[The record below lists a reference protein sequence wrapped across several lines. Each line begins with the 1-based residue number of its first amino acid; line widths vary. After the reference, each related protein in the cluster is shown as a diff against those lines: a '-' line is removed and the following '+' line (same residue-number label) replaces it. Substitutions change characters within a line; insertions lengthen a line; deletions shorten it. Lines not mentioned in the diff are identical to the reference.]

1 MRNFLIVLGLSIA
14 LVSAGCFGRA
24 TTDANQNS
32 NSGTDVSQYTDAN
45 VALTEGSN
53 FLDTGETDK
62 AIDALGQA
70 VKINPDLGEAWFKLG
85 IAYALA
91 EKRDQTLET
100 TSPESSPSDKKPA
113 KTNSEK
119 AFEKAVAA
127 YKKIVAQNDQ
137 DHAAYFNL
145 GRAYNKL
152 NEDEDAAKA
161 LKQAVKLMPDDT
173 EYQTEL
179 GAILIKLAQYHE
191 AVGPLKKALE
201 IDPENIRAQEL
212 LEDAEAVH
220 LAVAPQASAG
230 QPTWI
235 AAVDRRWLR
244 NELAV
249 LEKADVFVDRVV
261 PMAWPDDP
269 PIGHFAEIEPDGGRS
284 THGIALNWA
293 HADGVASVRLQG
305 GLARAL
311 VPNPAPVGTRWS
323 ATPGAASAAEQW
335 LGGPVPVMPPGE
347 RLLQAARSLW
357 NLRQFDLTQRTRGA
371 RALRDSL
378 RRFFSPEWR
387 PVRIGVLVLAAAQIV
402 GLNLWAWHQS
412 SAIDGK
418 RAEMR
423 RLAKEAFPRVSDL
436 DIQRDPALV
445 VARETQTLRTQAGKP
460 GDSDFETLLQ
470 AAASAWPGDR
480 PAAENLRFEPGRLNF
495 SANGWSDA
503 QIEQFRSLLR
513 PGGWQVDASEGR
525 LTLSRTATRGPGGA
539 L

>member
-1 MRNFLIVLGLSIA
+1 MSTLVIQLPSRQRLSSRSPAATESDGSGLATEYEFVTTPDGLMLQLQGGAAASLLPRASTVIAVLGDADVSWHRITLPKAPAARLRAA
-14 LVSAGCFGRA
+14 LVG
-24 TTDANQNS
+24 
-32 NSGTDVSQYTDAN
+32 V
-45 VALTEGSN
+45 L
-53 FLDTGETDK
+53 
-62 AIDALGQA
+62 
-70 VKINPDLGEAWFKLG
+70 
-85 IAYALA
+85 
-91 EKRDQTLET
+91 
-100 TSPESSPSDKKPA
+100 
-113 KTNSEK
+113 
-119 AFEKAVAA
+119 
-127 YKKIVAQNDQ
+127 
-137 DHAAYFNL
+137 
-145 GRAYNKL
+145 
-152 NEDEDAAKA
+152 EDA
-161 LKQAVKLMPDDT
+161 
-173 EYQTEL
+173 
-179 GAILIKLAQYHE
+179 
-191 AVGPLKKALE
+191 
-201 IDPENIRAQEL
+201 L

-269 PIGHFAEIEPDGGRS
+269 PIGHFAEIESNGNSERS

-311 VPNPAPVGTRWS
+311 VPNPAPPGTRWS

-347 RLLQAARSLW
+347 RLLQAGRSLW

-371 RALRDSL
+371 RALRDWL
-378 RRFFSPEWR
+378 RRFFSPQWR
-387 PVRIGVLVLAAAQIV
+387 PVRIGLLVLAAAQIV
-402 GLNLWAWHQS
+402 GLNLWAWHQR
-412 SAIDGK
+412 SAIDAK
-418 RAEMR
+418 RVEMQS
-423 RLAKEAFPRVSDL
+423 LAKQAFPRVSDL

-460 GDSDFETLLQ
+460 GDTDFETLLQ

-525 LTLSRTATRGPGGA
+525 LTLSRAANRGGA

>member
-1 MRNFLIVLGLSIA
+1 MSTLVIQLPSRQRLSARSPAATESEGSGLATEYEFVTTPDGLAMQLQGHAAASLLPKASTVIAVLGDADVSWHRITLPKAPAARLRAA
-14 LVSAGCFGRA
+14 LVG
-24 TTDANQNS
+24 
-32 NSGTDVSQYTDAN
+32 V
-45 VALTEGSN
+45 
-53 FLDTGETDK
+53 
-62 AIDALGQA
+62 
-70 VKINPDLGEAWFKLG
+70 
-85 IAYALA
+85 
-91 EKRDQTLET
+91 
-100 TSPESSPSDKKPA
+100 
-113 KTNSEK
+113 
-119 AFEKAVAA
+119 
-127 YKKIVAQNDQ
+127 
-137 DHAAYFNL
+137 
-145 GRAYNKL
+145 
-152 NEDEDAAKA
+152 
-161 LKQAVKLMPDDT
+161 
-173 EYQTEL
+173 
-179 GAILIKLAQYHE
+179 
-191 AVGPLKKALE
+191 
-201 IDPENIRAQEL
+201 
-212 LEDAEAVH
+212 LEDALLEEAESVH

-249 LEKADVFVDRVV
+249 LEKADLFVDRVV

-269 PIGHFAEIEPDGGRS
+269 PIGHFAEIEPNGDSERS

-311 VPNPAPVGTRWS
+311 VPNPAPAGTRWS

-378 RRFFSPEWR
+378 RKFFSPEWR
-387 PVRIGVLVLAAAQIV
+387 PVRIGALALVVAQIV
-402 GLNLWAWHQS
+402 GLNLWALHQRS
-412 SAIDGK
+412 VIDSK
-418 RAEMR
+418 RSEMR
-423 RLAKEAFPRVSDL
+423 SLAKQAFPRVSDL
-436 DIQRDPALV
+436 DIQRDPMLV

-460 GDSDFETLLQ
+460 GDSDLETLLQ

-480 PAAENLRFEPGRLNF
+480 PPPENFRFEPGRLNF

-503 QIEQFRSLLR
+503 QIEHFRSLLR

-525 LTLSRTATRGPGGA
+525 LTLSRAANRSPGGA
-539 L
+539 S

>member
-1 MRNFLIVLGLSIA
+1 MSTLVIQLPSRQRLSSRSPAATESEGSGLATEYEFVTTPDGLMLQLQGGAAASLLPKANTVVAVLGDADVSWHRITLPKAPAARLRAA
-14 LVSAGCFGRA
+14 LVG
-24 TTDANQNS
+24 
-32 NSGTDVSQYTDAN
+32 V
-45 VALTEGSN
+45 L
-53 FLDTGETDK
+53 
-62 AIDALGQA
+62 
-70 VKINPDLGEAWFKLG
+70 
-85 IAYALA
+85 
-91 EKRDQTLET
+91 
-100 TSPESSPSDKKPA
+100 
-113 KTNSEK
+113 
-119 AFEKAVAA
+119 
-127 YKKIVAQNDQ
+127 
-137 DHAAYFNL
+137 
-145 GRAYNKL
+145 
-152 NEDEDAAKA
+152 EDA
-161 LKQAVKLMPDDT
+161 
-173 EYQTEL
+173 
-179 GAILIKLAQYHE
+179 
-191 AVGPLKKALE
+191 
-201 IDPENIRAQEL
+201 L
-212 LEDAEAVH
+212 LEDAESVH

-249 LEKADVFVDRVV
+249 LEKADLFVDRVV

-269 PIGHFAEIEPDGGRS
+269 PIGHFAEIEPNGDESHS

-311 VPNPAPVGTRWS
+311 VPNPAPPGTRWS

-371 RALRDSL
+371 RALRDWL

-402 GLNLWAWHQS
+402 GLNLWAWHQRS
-412 SAIDGK
+412 TIDGK

-480 PAAENLRFEPGRLNF
+480 PPAENLRFEPGRLNF

-513 PGGWQVDASEGR
+513 PSGWQVDVSEGR
-525 LTLSRTATRGPGGA
+525 LTLSRTTTRGPGGA